1 MLNLITKLLEKD
13 RLFMAHLP
21 LPPDEA
27 ASVRRMSPDAVAKL
41 VDPEVFEFTWENSGI
56 FVDADE
62 LTHYPKVSEK
72 EVQDAVQ
79 CPVPHDKIVIHTQV
93 TREGF
98 NNPASYIW
106 HVEATE
112 NGYIATPFVFAD
124 QTLSYFGTTLIF
136 DRRYTNPDGSPAFGC
151 RTPAS
156 HPVIYDK
163 EELLEHHCMLLRFL
177 RILCLPQAVIEEIEP
192 TAQQNRAR
200 ARRGRPPLPRRRIV
214 RIAPEAIQR
223 IALPAENEGIPEPNA
238 VENARAPVVA
248 HHRRAH
254 LRRLSSG
261 RLVRIRSCIVN
272 DRGHG
277 ALPPPQDFHVDGPRH

>member
-27 ASVRRMSPDAVAKL
+27 ANVRRMYPGAVAKL

-56 FVDADE
+56 FIDAEE
-62 LTHYPKVSEK
+62 LTHYPKVSEE

-93 TREGF
+93 PREGVH
-98 NNPASYIW
+98 NPASYIW

-112 NGYIATPFVFAD
+112 NGYIAPPFVFAD

-163 EELLEHHCMLLRFL
+163 EELLEH
-177 RILCLPQAVIEEIEP
+177 
-192 TAQQNRAR
+192 
-200 ARRGRPPLPRRRIV
+200 PLH
-214 RIAPEAIQR
+214 AA
-223 IALPAENEGIPEPNA
+223 ALPAHPLPSAGGYRRDRTDCTAESCTRTPRTHAASAPPYRSYCTGSNSADRI
-238 VENARAPVVA
+238 AR
-248 HHRRAH
+248 
-254 LRRLSSG
+254 
-261 RLVRIRSCIVN
+261 
-272 DRGHG
+272 
-277 ALPPPQDFHVDGPRH
+277 